1 MTSCRA
7 LRHTQTRF
15 SRVVLVFLR
24 RRIDLER
31 DKQNC
36 RTRMMLSYFA
46 VYGTRLVD
54 HLGKGT
60 TRNRFRLG
68 LLPHEIAALNAR

>member
-1 MTSCRA
+1 
-7 LRHTQTRF
+7 
-15 SRVVLVFLR
+15 
-24 RRIDLER
+24 
-31 DKQNC
+31 
-36 RTRMMLSYFA
+36 MMLSYFA